1 MELNES
7 LYSYLTSA
15 SALTALVS
23 TRIYP
28 DKVSEKSTYTY
39 PYITYEL
46 VSEDEVE
53 TFTQQDTGLINSTY
67 QFDVWAKSRASAK
80 DVAKQLRKAF
90 KNLKGQVGGTGGV
103 TLSAVNKISHTTDV
117 EEKDGIVIAYRDMQ
131 EFEIWHYETE

>member
-7 LYSYLTSA
+7 LYSYLTSV
-15 SALTALVS
+15 SALAALVG

-28 DKVSEKSTYTY
+28 DKAIEKVSYIY
-39 PYITYEL
+39 PYITYEF
-46 VSEDEVE
+46 VSENEVD
-53 TFTQQDTGLINSTY
+53 TFTQQNTGLINSTY
-67 QFDVWAKSRASAK
+67 QFDVWAKSRASAR

-90 KNLKGQVGGTGGV
+90 KNLKGQIGGTGGV
-103 TLSAVNKISHTTDV
+103 TLSAVNKVSHTTDV